1 MLVYLIV
8 IPLLIILLVNLPFRK
23 EFMNAAAFW
32 LALLFTIAEF
42 FVALMPGYSS
52 WAAVS
57 PLSEFLKL
65 TIIPDAISS
74 TMFVATG
81 AVACATL
88 LVSRYWIQ
96 RSDRQFLFTNLVL
109 LSVAGMNGIVLTTDL
124 FTLYVFLELTA
135 VSSFILI
142 SFDLEKT
149 GFEGAFKYL
158 LLSALATT
166 LLLIGIAILF
176 MITGSTSFLAVA
188 IALKGNSSN
197 GLVLLA
203 LASFI
208 TGLSIKGGLV
218 PFHGWVPDAYMSA
231 PAPASILLA
240 GMVTKAC
247 GIYTIIR
254 LATAVFT
261 IEGPIQ
267 LTLLALGVISL
278 VSGALLA
285 IVQSDFRR
293 MLAYSSISQVGY
305 IILGLGAASPL
316 GTAGAVFHLFNHSI
330 FKTLLFVNASV
341 VEKET
346 GTRVMDD
353 LGGLSNQMPV
363 TGATSVVGLL
373 STAGIPPLSG
383 FWSKLMII
391 IAVWQA
397 GFSALAV
404 VAILTSLVTL
414 AYFLSMQRRVFFGK
428 TSPEFADVKEA
439 GAWATIPAVVLA
451 VITIGLGL
459 AFPWLFQSFLVP
471 VGSFL

>member
-1 MLVYLIV
+1 MLVYLII
-8 IPLLIILLVNLPFRK
+8 IPLLVVLLVNLPFRK
-23 EFMNAAAFW
+23 EFMNIAAFW
-32 LALLFTIAEF
+32 LALLFSVAEF
-42 FVALMPGYSS
+42 FLILMPNYTG
-52 WAAVS
+52 WAATS
-57 PLSEFLKL
+57 KLSEFLKL
-65 TIIPDAISS
+65 TITPDSISS
-74 TMFVATG
+74 VMFVAIG
-81 AVACATL
+81 AVAGTAL
-88 LVSRYWIQ
+88 MVSRYWIQ
-96 RSDRQFLFTNLVL
+96 RRDRQFLFTNLLL

-142 SFDLEKT
+142 AFDLEKT

-158 LLSALATT
+158 VLSALATT
-166 LLLIGIAILF
+166 LILTGIAVLF
-176 MITGSTSFLAVA
+176 MITGGTSFLSVA
-188 IALKGNSSN
+188 IALKGNSTN
-197 GLVLLA
+197 GLVLLG
-203 LASFI
+203 LASFVV
-208 TGLSIKGGLV
+208 GLSIKGGLV

-231 PAPASILLA
+231 PAPTSVLLA
-240 GMVTKAC
+240 GMVTKAS
-247 GIYTIIR
+247 GIYTLIR
-254 LATAVFT
+254 LGTSVFT

-267 LTLLALGVISL
+267 LTLLALGLISL
-278 VSGALLA
+278 IAGALLA
-285 IVQSDFRR
+285 LVQSDFKR

-346 GTRVMDD
+346 GTRVMDE
-353 LGGLSNQMPV
+353 LGGLSNQMPI

-391 IAVWQA
+391 IAVWKA
-397 GFSALAV
+397 GFSTA
-404 VAILTSLVTL
+404 AIIAIIMSLVTL

-428 TSPEFADVKEA
+428 TAPEFADVKEA
-439 GAWATIPAVVLA
+439 DAWATIPEVVLA